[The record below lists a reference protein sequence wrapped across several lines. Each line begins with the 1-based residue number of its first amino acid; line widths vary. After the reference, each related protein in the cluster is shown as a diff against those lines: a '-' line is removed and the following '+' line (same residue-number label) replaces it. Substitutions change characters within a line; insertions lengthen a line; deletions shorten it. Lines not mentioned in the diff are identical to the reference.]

1 MLLRSPTSSSPWA
14 PWNLRLL
21 APLLPRPLLCSYVHL
36 TTPVPRCRF
45 YPLLA
50 SPPKAP
56 AGGRKRSIRAG
67 GAAGARLLLPDARR
81 DWRTLSARW
90 KGRRKSEQNTIFSP
104 LPVWAP
110 PTLTMFRVL
119 QESPQ
124 QQLWSPPPLGSAV
137 FLLLALVFCFVL
149 DRPLSVPPAGKRSWS
164 RRENWLSDSATL
176 TDPRHVTALSV
187 GLLTWP
193 GRVAFIGFGW
203 NLNIYKKVPLTI
215 QH

>member
-1 MLLRSPTSSSPWA
+1 MLLRPPTSSSPWA

-21 APLLPRPLLCSYVHL
+21 APLLPRPLLCSCVQL

-81 DWRTLSARW
+81 ADARCQRGERDGVNQN
-90 KGRRKSEQNTIFSP
+90 KTRYSLPFKSEHPPT
-104 LPVWAP
+104 

-124 QQLWSPPPLGSAV
+124 QQLWSPPPLVSAA
-137 FLLLALVFCFVL
+137 FLLLLLALVFCSVL
-149 DRPLSVPPAGKRSWS
+149 DRPLSVPPAGKRS
-164 RRENWLSDSATL
+164 
-176 TDPRHVTALSV
+176 
-187 GLLTWP
+187 
-193 GRVAFIGFGW
+193 
-203 NLNIYKKVPLTI
+203 
-215 QH
+215 